1 MVSEVFFIVK
11 IYVLRLMN
19 SFYIDVI
26 LKIMEK
32 TSLIQIK
39 NCSVQ
44 NSKKTLLNNISWEMK
59 TGESWLV
66 IGPNS
71 GGKDIFISALEGKT
85 EFVPN
90 AITLENPISM
100 YSSVFNDSVQIV
112 SLEKAAALIE

>member
-71 GGKDIFISALEGKT
+71 GGKDI
-85 EFVPN
+85 
-90 AITLENPISM
+90 
-100 YSSVFNDSVQIV
+100 
-112 SLEKAAALIE
+112 